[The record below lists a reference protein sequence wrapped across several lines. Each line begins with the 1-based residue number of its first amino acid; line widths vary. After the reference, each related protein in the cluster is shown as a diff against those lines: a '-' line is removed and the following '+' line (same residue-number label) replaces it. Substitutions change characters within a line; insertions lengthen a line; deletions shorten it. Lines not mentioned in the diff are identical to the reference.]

1 MRLAVID
8 HPRRT
13 LDLNAG
19 NLAIENIERFGEY
32 PILHWRGTTI
42 SNVELDAKAR
52 RLASVL
58 RQRGIGIGDRVA
70 VVMPNC
76 PEVFE
81 AFQAVWKIGA
91 VILPVRPQLA
101 VPEIQHMLRDSGA
114 SAVISTVEL
123 VPLIRQ
129 ACPELPLLLTLGGQS
144 VEGAVALAAETAGA
158 GPLAEMTH
166 RSGHDLAL
174 LLYTS
179 GTTGR
184 PKGVMLTH
192 DSVAAVPHPKMVDLP
207 PFMPTLHALPLSH
220 SFGVLMMNLGFIK
233 GMQAK
238 LLVHWDTR
246 LVFEAIQELRVMR
259 FSMVPTMLTYMLE
272 FPDRDRYDT
281 SSLESVWTGG
291 APLPDA
297 VRREFEEVFACRIR
311 DGYGM
316 TESGGAGA
324 AYYDED
330 VFRPGS
336 VGRAQPDTSIRVVD
350 ENGADVAAGT
360 QGEILIGGPTL
371 MAGYWRNQKATEEAL
386 MDGWLYSGDI
396 GYLDEDGYLYI
407 TDRKKD
413 LIIKGGE
420 NISPREIEEA
430 LYAHEAVAEAVVF
443 GVPDARFGENLWA
456 AVAPSGDVE
465 VREEDLLRHVATR
478 VTRFKVPARIFVL
491 DEIPKNATGKLQK
504 RAVRDRLLAG
514 DGTA

>member
-1 MRLAVID
+1 M
-8 HPRRT
+8 
-13 LDLNAG
+13 NAG

-158 GPLAEMTH
+158 EPLAEMTH

>member
-1 MRLAVID
+1 M
-8 HPRRT
+8 
-13 LDLNAG
+13 NAG
-19 NLAIENIERFGEY
+19 NLALDNIERFGEY
-32 PILHWRGTTI
+32 PILHWQGTTI
-42 SNVELDAKAR
+42 SNVELDTRAR
-52 RLASVL
+52 KLARVL
-58 RQRGIGIGDRVA
+58 KDRGVAAGDRVA
-70 VVMPNC
+70 VVMPNS

-91 VILPVRPQLA
+91 VILPIRPQLA
-101 VPEIQHMLRDSGA
+101 APEIEHMMRDSEA
-114 SAVISTVEL
+114 RTVITAGEL
-123 VPLIRQ
+123 VPLIRG
-129 ACPELPLLLTLGGQS
+129 ACPELESLLVVDGQAA
-144 VEGAVALAAETAGA
+144 EGAIDLASETAGA
-158 GPLAEMTH
+158 EPLAGMAD
-166 RSGHDLAL
+166 RSGDDLAL

-192 DSVAAVPHPKMVDLP
+192 DSVVAVPHPKMVDLP

-246 LVFEAIQELRVMR
+246 RVFEAIQELRVMR

-272 FPDRDRYDT
+272 FADRDRYDT
-281 SSLESVWTGG
+281 SSLKSVWTGG

-297 VRREFEEVFACRIR
+297 VRREFERVFSCRVR

-316 TESGGAGA
+316 TETGGAGA

-350 ENGADVAAGT
+350 ENGADVAAGV
-360 QGEILIGGPTL
+360 QGEILIGAPTL
-371 MAGYWRNQKATEEAL
+371 MAGYWRNQEATEETL
-386 MDGWLYSGDI
+386 VDGWLYSGDI

-456 AVAPSGDVE
+456 AVALGAGSTASE
-465 VREEDLLRHVATR
+465 RELLRHVGR
-478 VTRFKVPARIFVL
+478 HVTRFKVPERVFVL

-504 RAVRDRLLAG
+504 RAVRDRLLAQG
-514 DGTA
+514 R